1 MHPDFR
7 DQVMDHV
14 EMLELALNI
23 NSLSELDQ
31 LIYGLGN
38 DNWDQV
44 RDQVRDQVDQ
54 EIWQILAYCQEAR
67 SRKEILIHIG
77 LTNKSTNFK
86 RHIEPIVVQN
96 WIGMTIQEKPLSSKQ
111 QYMLTEKGK
120 KLVEL
125 INV

>member
-1 MHPDFR
+1 VHPDFR
-7 DQVMDHV
+7 DQVRGHV
-14 EMLELALNI
+14 EMLESALNI

-44 RDQVRDQVDQ
+44 RDQVDQ

-67 SRKEILIHIG
+67 SRKEILNHIG

-96 WIGMTIQEKPLSSKQ
+96 WIGMTIPEKPQSSKQ
-111 QYMLTEKGK
+111 QYMLSEKGK